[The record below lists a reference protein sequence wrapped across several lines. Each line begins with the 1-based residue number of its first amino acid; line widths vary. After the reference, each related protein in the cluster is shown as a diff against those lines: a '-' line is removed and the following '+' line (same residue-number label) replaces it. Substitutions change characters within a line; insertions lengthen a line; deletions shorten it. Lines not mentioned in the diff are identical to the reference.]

1 MRTLKF
7 TKMQGAGNDFV
18 MLDGIRQDIEPTPAL
33 IRYLADRRFGI
44 GADQVLMVERA
55 RLPGV
60 DFRYRIFNCDG
71 DEVEQCGNGARC
83 FAVFVREEGLTDK
96 TSIRVETMKAVI
108 EPEVRPDG
116 RVTVNMGPARKAP
129 EVLPF
134 VPEGLE
140 SGTEGASRIYHAHLS
155 CSDVW
160 FSALSMGNPHAVVF
174 MHGIDNLDLSGIGPQ
189 FEHHPLF
196 PRRTN
201 TEFVE
206 VVGRHHLKM
215 RVWERGNGET
225 PACGTGAC
233 AAVVAAVE
241 NGYCKKGVDVTV
253 KVRGGDLL
261 VNYTDDR
268 ITLTGDC
275 NTVYKGEIEY

>member
-108 EPEVRPDG
+108 EPEVR
-116 RVTVNMGPARKAP
+116 
-129 EVLPF
+129 
-134 VPEGLE
+134 
-140 SGTEGASRIYHAHLS
+140 
-155 CSDVW
+155 
-160 FSALSMGNPHAVVF
+160 
-174 MHGIDNLDLSGIGPQ
+174 Q
-189 FEHHPLF
+189 
-196 PRRTN
+196 
-201 TEFVE
+201 
-206 VVGRHHLKM
+206 
-215 RVWERGNGET
+215 
-225 PACGTGAC
+225 
-233 AAVVAAVE
+233 
-241 NGYCKKGVDVTV
+241 
-253 KVRGGDLL
+253 
-261 VNYTDDR
+261 
-268 ITLTGDC
+268 
-275 NTVYKGEIEY
+275 

>member
-160 FSALSMGNPHAVVF
+160 FSALSMGNPHAVIRVEDVDAASVAEGKEF
-174 MHGIDNLDLSGIGPQ
+174 ADYQGLGYRQILHMTHAEVISEGFSQNGQKKLI
-189 FEHHPLF
+189 LF
-196 PRRTN
+196 DYNKRSLLTGNALVR
-201 TEFVE
+201 EAEGFV
-206 VVGRHHLKM
+206 L
-215 RVWERGNGET
+215 
-225 PACGTGAC
+225 P
-233 AAVVAAVE
+233 
-241 NGYCKKGVDVTV
+241 
-253 KVRGGDLL
+253 
-261 VNYTDDR
+261 DDR
-268 ITLTGDC
+268 KESSRQ
-275 NTVYKGEIEY
+275 KGERSS